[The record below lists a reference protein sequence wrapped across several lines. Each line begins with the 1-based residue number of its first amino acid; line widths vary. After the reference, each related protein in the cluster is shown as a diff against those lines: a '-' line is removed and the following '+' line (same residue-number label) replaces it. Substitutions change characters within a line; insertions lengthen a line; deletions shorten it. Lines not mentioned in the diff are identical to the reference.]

1 MDWVLSCTEPKRVC
15 WGPQYTA
22 SLVKFPSTSAGSS
35 RPHAGATPVVPRAR
49 SPPASAR
56 LALARRS
63 GNDQGDRA
71 RAHVI
76 LRVDQFPQQL
86 RVINITSDVPREC
99 RVNSDPLRPVFKQRI
114 ALTTSLGQARGDSA
128 AHFGATASRHWLARH
143 WSNL

>member
-49 SPPASAR
+49 AGRPPPVSH
-56 LALARRS
+56 LARRS
-63 GNDQGDRA
+63 GDDQGDRA

-86 RVINITSDVPREC
+86 RVIDITSDVPREC
-99 RVNSDPLRPVFKQRI
+99 RVNSDPL
-114 ALTTSLGQARGDSA
+114 G
-128 AHFGATASRHWLARH
+128 
-143 WSNL
+143 